1 MLLEGSRKV
10 NYLPLLIHS
19 WNLYHPK
26 NPKGSAGCNTIIYM
40 STTTST
46 NLSVQVNRPTT
57 YFETS
62 FTLWNLAVFRV
73 EDLTAEQIS
82 QLLDEGIPYFRK
94 FQKVLGNNMLL
105 MDKFITE
112 LQDRERSFINQI
124 EMHY

>member
-1 MLLEGSRKV
+1 
-10 NYLPLLIHS
+10 
-19 WNLYHPK
+19 
-26 NPKGSAGCNTIIYM
+26 M